1 MLACAACLAL
11 VACGASGKGGSP
23 VHGAVKRSAVHQ
35 KAKPGPVIDA
45 DMVSAVPNGK
55 GSSPLEVK
63 FALRQHPVAG
73 QPVQLDLTFI
83 PAIGLDRVAV
93 SFLAEDGLVLRQGAQ
108 MPLTEHLEAG
118 VPVPHTL
125 TLTPQRDG
133 IFYVSATV
141 LMDWGD
147 ESVARTYTI
156 PVLAGAG
163 TSGQYS
169 APELSS
175 SAVRL
180 PADSEETAA
189 R

>member
-23 VHGAVKRSAVHQ
+23 VRGAVKHSAVQQ
-35 KAKPGPVIDA
+35 KARSGPVIDA

-55 GSSPLEVK
+55 GTSPLEVK
-63 FALRQHPVAG
+63 FALRQHPLAG

-93 SFLAEDGLVLRQGAQ
+93 SFLAEDGLVLQGAR

-118 VPVPHTL
+118 VPIPHTL

-133 IFYVSATV
+133 IFYISATV

-163 TSGQYS
+163 TSGQDS

-180 PADSEETAA
+180 PADSEQTAA

>member
-1 MLACAACLAL
+1 MACLAL
-11 VACGASGKGGSP
+11 VACGASGKSGSS
-23 VHGAVKRSAVHQ
+23 VRGAVKRAAVHQ
-35 KAKPGPVIDA
+35 KAKSGPVIDA

-55 GSSPLEVK
+55 GTSPLEVK
-63 FALRQHPVAG
+63 FALRQHPMTG
-73 QPVQLDLTFI
+73 HPVQLDLTFI
-83 PAIGLDRVAV
+83 PSIGLDRIAV
-93 SFLAEDGLVLRQGAQ
+93 SFLAEDGLVMRDGSH

-118 VPVPHTL
+118 VPISHSL
-125 TLTPQRDG
+125 TFIPQRDG

-156 PVLAGAG
+156 PVLAGVG
-163 TSGQYS
+163 TSGQDS

-175 SAVRL
+175 AAARVL
-180 PADSEETAA
+180 PSTAEETAA